1 MRWELKVETLQLL
14 KRPPAEEQP
23 LQWVSAVAGA
33 ATVLQSP
40 TALGL
45 LHFISSADRFPSAGA
60 EFSRL
65 SELQLSKL
73 PDRKILKI
81 QKILKEKQSLN
92 KIQRAQNNDI
102 IPMHTAFTLLWNAL
116 KRCTKTIIQHL
127 KDSRSVCSDWR
138 STTITGR
145 FRGQDISFP

>member
-1 MRWELKVETLQLL
+1 MYDANDDQPEYPSASSLLSRIKPPLLTGTSFTEHVRRRIRLSLPASTDLTLYKPKLVRWELKVETLQLL

-23 LQWVSAVAGA
+23 PQWVSTVAGA

-40 TALGL
+40 TALRL

-60 EFSRL
+60 EYSRL

-92 KIQRAQNNDI
+92 KI
-102 IPMHTAFTLLWNAL
+102 
-116 KRCTKTIIQHL
+116 
-127 KDSRSVCSDWR
+127 
-138 STTITGR
+138 
-145 FRGQDISFP
+145 